1 MQMIFCYVQF
11 TQGTAVAHDISR
23 LFASFSFRNDI
34 AAREK
39 GEREKEKEE
48 KKQSYGD
55 TFYAMNPFLPSFYSF
70 SEQESWRGKE
80 GVTKLELHM
89 RAA

>member
-48 KKQSYGD
+48 KKQSYCD
-55 TFYAMNPFLPSFYSF
+55 TFYAMNPFLPSSLFLF
-70 SEQESWRGKE
+70 RTRE
-80 GVTKLELHM
+80 LE
-89 RAA
+89 RKGGGDKT